1 MAAGTEPQIG
11 NRAGRMDC
19 TPAVYEHAA
28 YLIGRSP
35 WDVSRDAELTY
46 QAHAAAYRRYRHS
59 PVVVSIDIYNLE
71 GEAYG
76 ATIAEPRGNGIPAI
90 LVPLCRSADE
100 IRDLPPFDP
109 QSAGRI
115 PMVLSAAR
123 RIAREFPEADVR
135 IPMAGPMSIASNLL
149 GIEPLLMEIAT
160 RPESARE
167 ALMHLVEGQIQFAR
181 AVFAAG
187 LDVAFFE
194 SAAAP
199 PLLSPRM
206 FRDVELPA
214 LKAILKR
221 TAEVVGHPVPCVI
234 GGDTEPILDSLLE
247 TGTGYLINPIETDQ
261 EAFMEKVWGRTDIRI
276 RVNASPQIMAQGTR
290 SELRAEVERI
300 ARIAGDREN
309 TCFGTSALPY
319 ETPPENV
326 DYVQDLCQGL

>member
-1 MAAGTEPQIG
+1 
-11 NRAGRMDC
+11 MDC

-46 QAHAAAYRRYRHS
+46 QAHAAAYRRYHHS

-76 ATIAEPRGNGIPAI
+76 ARVARPQGNGIPAI
-90 LVPLCRSADE
+90 LEPLCRSVDE
-100 IRDLPPFDP
+100 LAGLPTFDP
-109 QSAGRI
+109 RSAGRI
-115 PMVLSAAR
+115 PMILGVAR
-123 RIAREFPEADVR
+123 RLADDFPEADVR

-149 GIEPLLMEIAT
+149 GIEPLLMDIVT
-160 RPESARE
+160 RPEAAAG
-167 ALMHLVEGQIQFAR
+167 ALMHLVEGQLRFAR
-181 AVFAAG
+181 AVADAG

-199 PLLSPRM
+199 PLLSPKM

-214 LKAILKR
+214 LKAIMEQ
-221 TAEVVGHPVPCVI
+221 TAQIVGHPVPCVM
-234 GGDTEPILDSLLE
+234 GGNTEPILDSLLE

-261 EAFMEKVWGRTDIRI
+261 EAFMRKVWDRTEVRV
-276 RVNASPQIMAQGTR
+276 RVNASPRIMAQGSR
-290 SELRAEVERI
+290 DELRAEVERI
-300 ARIAGDREN
+300 AAISAGREN

-326 DYVQDLCQGL
+326 DYVKELCRQL

>member
-1 MAAGTEPQIG
+1 
-11 NRAGRMDC
+11 MDC

-28 YLIGRSP
+28 YLIGRTP
-35 WDVSRDAELTY
+35 WEVSRDVDLTY
-46 QAHAAAYRRYRHS
+46 EAHAAAYRRYRHS

-76 ATIAEPRGNGIPAI
+76 ATVAEPRGTGIPAI
-90 LVPLCRSADE
+90 LEPLCKSVEELGQLA
-100 IRDLPPFDP
+100 PFDP
-109 QSAGRI
+109 QTAGRI
-115 PMVLSAAR
+115 PLVLAAAR
-123 RIAREFPEADVR
+123 RLAEEFPEADVR

-149 GIEPLLMEIAT
+149 GIEPILMDIIT
-160 RPESARE
+160 RPKATTE
-167 ALMHLVEGQIQFAR
+167 ALLNLVDGQLQFAR
-181 AVFAAG
+181 AVVAAG

-199 PLLSPRM
+199 PLLSPQM

-214 LKAILKR
+214 LKAIMEG
-221 TAEVVGHPVPCVI
+221 TATIVGHPVPCVI

-261 EAFMEKVWGRTDIRI
+261 EAFMRKIWDRTEIRV
-276 RVNASPQIMAQGTR
+276 RVNASPKIMAQGTR
-290 SELRAEVERI
+290 EELRAEVERI
-300 ARIAGDREN
+300 AKISAGREN

-326 DYVQDLCQGL
+326 DYVQELCRGL

>member
-1 MAAGTEPQIG
+1 
-11 NRAGRMDC
+11 MDC

-28 YLIGRSP
+28 YLIGRTP
-35 WDVSRDAELTY
+35 WEVSRDEDLTY
-46 QAHAAAYRRYRHS
+46 EAHAAAYRRYRHS

-76 ATIAEPRGNGIPAI
+76 ATVAEPRGTGIPAI
-90 LVPLCRSADE
+90 LEPLCRSADE
-100 IRDLPPFDP
+100 LGQLPPFDP
-109 QSAGRI
+109 HSSGRI
-115 PMVLSAAR
+115 PLVLSAAR
-123 RIAREFPEADVR
+123 RIAQDFPEADVR

-149 GIEPLLMEIAT
+149 GIEPLLMEIVTQPGAI
-160 RPESARE
+160 AA
-167 ALMHLVEGQIQFAR
+167 ALMHLVEGQLRFAR
-181 AVFAAG
+181 AIVEAG

-199 PLLSPRM
+199 PLLSPQM

-214 LKAILKR
+214 LRAIMME
-221 TAEVVGHPVPCVI
+221 TAKIVGHPVPCVI

-247 TGTGYLINPIETDQ
+247 TGSGYLINPIETDQ
-261 EAFMEKVWGRTDIRI
+261 EAFMRKVWDRTDIRV

-290 SELRAEVERI
+290 DELRAEVERI
-300 ARIAGDREN
+300 AGISSGREN

-326 DYVQDLCQGL
+326 DFVQELCQGL

>member
-1 MAAGTEPQIG
+1 
-11 NRAGRMDC
+11 MDC

-35 WDVSRDAELTY
+35 WEVSRDAELTY

-76 ATIAEPRGNGIPAI
+76 ATIAEPRGTGIPAI
-90 LVPLCRSADE
+90 LEPLCRSVDE
-100 IRDLPPFDP
+100 LGELPPFDP
-109 QSAGRI
+109 LHDGRI
-115 PMVLSAAR
+115 PMILSVAR
-123 RIAREFPEADVR
+123 RIADEFPEADVR
-135 IPMAGPMSIASNLL
+135 IPMAGPMSIASNLV
-149 GIEPLLMEIAT
+149 GIESLLMELAT
-160 RPESARE
+160 RPEATTA
-167 ALMHLVEGQIQFAR
+167 ALLHLVDAQVDFAR
-181 AVFAAG
+181 AVLAQG

-206 FRDVELPA
+206 FREVELPA
-214 LKAILKR
+214 LKAIMKQ
-221 TAEVVGHPVPCVI
+221 TAKVVGHPVPCVM
-234 GGDTEPILDSLLE
+234 GGDTSPIVESLLE

-261 EAFMEKVWGRTDIRI
+261 KAFMEQVWDRTDVRI

-290 SELRAEVERI
+290 DDLRAEVERI
-300 ARIAGDREN
+300 ARIAADRQN

-326 DYVQDLCQGL
+326 DYIQELCRQL